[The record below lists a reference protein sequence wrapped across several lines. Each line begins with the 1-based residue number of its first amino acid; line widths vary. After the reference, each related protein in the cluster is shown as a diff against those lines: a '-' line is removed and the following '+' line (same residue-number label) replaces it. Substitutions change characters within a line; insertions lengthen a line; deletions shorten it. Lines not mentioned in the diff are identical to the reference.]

1 MTNQPAYCVNAL
13 SITLRR
19 RVASMTRKHFAMI
32 AQVIKE
38 TGASPEARANL
49 AQRFASELATT
60 NPNQQ

>member
-1 MTNQPAYCVNAL
+1 
-13 SITLRR
+13 
-19 RVASMTRKHFAMI
+19 MTRKHFAMI

-60 NPNQQ
+60 NANFNKALFLKACGC